1 MYDFVI
7 NIPVLKQTIADL
19 NKAVI
24 ELNAIW
30 QTAEKVKNNTK
41 NSWVGQSALSYI
53 EMIDVQKVLFNNIT
67 SKIKGLIKDL
77 NFILGEAEKMNKQ
90 AASFAGFVGST
101 ATIAGKDIVSINK
114 VNIRQAVNTCID
126 LDGIYAKQHRKII
139 DAGYAADGLK
149 YAKVVSVWE
158 FDSVKVKI
166 NNNKKKLGELKNAL
180 EKYEREMQALEE
192 EVCARFN
199 TVTIAEDIGKKPSI
213 WDGVTDI
220 AGQIGS
226 GLADALLGIGISISA
241 VVSGASD
248 IFDPYVDENYEFN
261 SGFTFGGFIHNQN
274 SGDAANLKMGYYTG
288 DYNGCGWVATY
299 NTGVLLG
306 KDFQPADII
315 KYYDSRGGALVDGMF
330 GVNPLAIQLYLKDQG
345 IEANLHNLPSEVDS
359 RIKDSK
365 VSILMYFHGTGG
377 HYITIQHVNG
387 TYYAYNNDPKNYPN
401 GSQPIQS
408 IEAWLEE
415 NDKHW
420 AAFLI
425 TIPEE
430 VKK

>member
-1 MYDFVI
+1 VYDFVI

-166 NNNKKKLGELKNAL
+166 NNNKH
-180 EKYEREMQALEE
+180 
-192 EVCARFN
+192 
-199 TVTIAEDIGKKPSI
+199 
-213 WDGVTDI
+213 
-220 AGQIGS
+220 
-226 GLADALLGIGISISA
+226 
-241 VVSGASD
+241 
-248 IFDPYVDENYEFN
+248 
-261 SGFTFGGFIHNQN
+261 GF
-274 SGDAANLKMGYYTG
+274 
-288 DYNGCGWVATY
+288 
-299 NTGVLLG
+299 
-306 KDFQPADII
+306 
-315 KYYDSRGGALVDGMF
+315 SRV
-330 GVNPLAIQLYLKDQG
+330 
-345 IEANLHNLPSEVDS
+345 
-359 RIKDSK
+359 
-365 VSILMYFHGTGG
+365 
-377 HYITIQHVNG
+377 
-387 TYYAYNNDPKNYPN
+387 
-401 GSQPIQS
+401 
-408 IEAWLEE
+408 
-415 NDKHW
+415 
-420 AAFLI
+420 
-425 TIPEE
+425 
-430 VKK
+430 